1 MEQDLDSYKR
11 TTDNFQKVTPLE
23 EDTSKIQSLMHE
35 IDEIRKANHEMVK
48 REFFYMETSRHA
60 EQALQS
66 ENTGHKEDVERLQAE
81 VDAMVKELFGIKIK
95 LNQTHHDKD
104 VLQEK
109 MDRVRDRSEL
119 HETRG

>member
-1 MEQDLDSYKR
+1 MEQDLDSYKC
-11 TTDNFQKVTPLE
+11 TADNFQKVTSLE
-23 EDTSKIQSLMHE
+23 EDTSKIQSLMH
-35 IDEIRKANHEMVK
+35 DEIRKANHEMVK

-66 ENTGHKEDVERLQAE
+66 ENTGHKEDTERLQTE
-81 VDAMVKELFGIKIK
+81 VDAMVKELFVIKIK

-109 MDRVRDRSEL
+109 MDRVCDRSEL